1 VIAVAVLVTR
11 HAEGKMLINAYEGY
25 ILVGIAYGFATIT
38 FRTGVHAGLSTF
50 GSLRTFQA
58 PPTIAFLVLTAG
70 SPGAARATSI
80 GFHEHILWSLCTII
94 HG

>member
-1 VIAVAVLVTR
+1 
-11 HAEGKMLINAYEGY
+11 MLINAYEGY

-70 SPGAARATSI
+70 SPGAARTARVWLI
-80 GFHEHILWSLCTII
+80 DHVF
-94 HG
+94 